1 MTNIQ
6 EQAKNS
12 LAKQNTRTTL
22 QVVKGLTNT
31 VEVKQRF
38 QEILGQKSASF
49 LASLTSIVASN
60 TNFEGID
67 PNSIVSAALIAA
79 TLDLPINPNFG
90 FAHIIPYRGK
100 TMKAQ
105 FQMGY
110 KAFIQLAIRTGMYKT
125 INATHVFEGELIA
138 SDRFRGTHTFD
149 QNQKKSDK
157 IVGYY
162 SFFELSTGFQKDLY
176 MTTEELQCHGKKY
189 SKNFADINGQWK
201 SNFNGM
207 SLKTVLKS
215 LLSKYG
221 ILSTE
226 LKMALQS
233 DQAIV
238 HEDPDI
244 KDFKFEYVDNPE
256 TDDVEILE
264 VKKEPKIKLDTA
276 PEDRR
281 LDKYGYEALDLNK
294 LTNPNWYLKAIAV
307 EEGQQLDDF
316 MDEYKTEI
324 SMFDDKDQSLIEAA
338 YVKRKA
344 KK

>member
-6 EQAKNS
+6 QAAKDS

-31 VEVKQRF
+31 AEVKQRF

-49 LASLTSIVASN
+49 LASLTSIVSSN

-110 KAFIQLAIRTGMYKT
+110 KAFIQLAIRTGMYET
-125 INATHVFEGELIA
+125 INATHVYEGELVE
-138 SDRFRGTHTFD
+138 SDRFRGTHKFD
-149 QNQKKSDK
+149 SNMKKSEK

-162 SFFELSTGFQKDLY
+162 SFFKLTTGFQKDLF
-176 MTTEELQCHGKKY
+176 MTTEELLAHGKKY
-189 SKNFADINGQWK
+189 SKNFADANGQWK
-201 SNFNGM
+201 TNFNGM

-226 LKMALQS
+226 LRMAIQS
-233 DQAIV
+233 DQAII
-238 HEDPDI
+238 HEDAEV
-244 KDFKFEYVDNPE
+244 KDFKFEYVDRPE
-256 TDDVEILE
+256 TDEIE
-264 VKKEPKIKLDTA
+264 TAEDKPEPKIKLDVIEA
-276 PEDRR
+276 K
-281 LDKYGYEALDLNK
+281 LADKYGYPADDLNK
-294 LTNPNWYLKAIAV
+294 LENPEWYLKAI
-307 EEGQQLDDF
+307 EIESGKDLDDF
-316 MDEYKTEI
+316 IDQYRTELT
-324 SMFDDKDQSLIEAA
+324 MFDDKTQLIIGTA
-338 YVKRKA
+338 YA
-344 KK
+344 KKKTNK